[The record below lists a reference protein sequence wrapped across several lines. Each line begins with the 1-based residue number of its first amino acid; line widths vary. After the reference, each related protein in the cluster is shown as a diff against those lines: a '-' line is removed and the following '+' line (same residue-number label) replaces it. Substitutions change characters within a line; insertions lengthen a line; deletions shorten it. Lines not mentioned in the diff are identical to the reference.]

1 MNHEIQ
7 ERPMPTYI
15 GNNGEPGIFGWLE
28 CPETLD
34 PLDSLASYES
44 QTAIRQKWCAIAHDS
59 IQESVICYPGGFSSV
74 LLNQFEPLYQHVVAN
89 LGALEIGAETFTYDE
104 FLSALTK
111 AMVNIFTL
119 SQKVVDS
126 ILEQAKSL
134 ETIKNMGMPLTQE
147 EQNLLA
153 VVQGVVN

>member
-44 QTAIRQKWCAIAHDS
+44 QTAVRQKWCAIAHDDVLES
-59 IQESVICYPGGFSSV
+59 IICHSPAFPSILV
-74 LLNQFEPLYQHVVAN
+74 NQFESIWSNVVLR
-89 LGALEIGAETFTYDE
+89 LGDIDSVSECFDFESLKNGLIVLMAEAFTISQSVLD
-104 FLSALTK
+104 SLT
-111 AMVNIFTL
+111 
-119 SQKVVDS
+119 
-126 ILEQAKSL
+126 EQARSL
-134 ETIKNMGMPLTQE
+134 ETIKNLGMPLTPE
-147 EQNLLA
+147 EENLLA
-153 VVQGVVN
+153 ALQAAEE